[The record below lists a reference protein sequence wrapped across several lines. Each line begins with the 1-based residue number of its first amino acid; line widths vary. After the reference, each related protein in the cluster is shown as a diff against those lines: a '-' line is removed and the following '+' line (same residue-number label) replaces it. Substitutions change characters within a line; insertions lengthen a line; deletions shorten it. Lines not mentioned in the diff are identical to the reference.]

1 MAAPIILGLSL
12 LIPAPA
18 PAAPAGSTGADVE
31 RVLVVG
37 DSLSAEY
44 GLQRGQGW
52 VALLQARLH
61 DAGSRA
67 QVINA
72 SISGDTTA
80 GGVQRLPSLLE
91 QHEPQLV
98 LIELGANDALRGLP
112 LTQTRRNLERM
123 IALCKKASAH
133 VVLIGI
139 QVPPNYGPQ
148 YTQELAQLYADL
160 AHAERVGLVPF
171 LLHGVADV
179 PNARRWFQS
188 DGLHPIAQAEPL
200 MLDNV
205 WKVVGPILAP
215 SARRAAPRR
224 KQ

>member
-1 MAAPIILGLSL
+1 L
-12 LIPAPA
+12 LASAPA
-18 PAAPAGSTGADVE
+18 PAAPAAATGADVE

-52 VALLQARLH
+52 VALLQARLR

-80 GGVQRLPSLLE
+80 GGVQRLPALLE

-148 YTQELAQLYADL
+148 YTQELAKLYPDL

-179 PNARRWFQS
+179 PDARRWFQS

-205 WKVVGPILAP
+205 WKAVGPILTPA
-215 SARRAAPRR
+215 ARRTAPHRR
-224 KQ
+224 R

>member
-1 MAAPIILGLSL
+1 MG
-12 LIPAPA
+12 PA
-18 PAAPAGSTGADVE
+18 PAAAAPARGTGADVE

-44 GLQRGQGW
+44 GLPRGQGW
-52 VALLQARLH
+52 VALLQARLR
-61 DAGSRA
+61 DLGSSA

-91 QHEPQLV
+91 QHQPRLV

-112 LTQTRRNLERM
+112 LTQTRRNLEHM
-123 IALCKKASAH
+123 IALCQKASAR

-139 QVPPNYGPQ
+139 RVPPNYGAQ

-160 AHAERVGLVPF
+160 AHAEHVALVPF

-179 PNARRWFQS
+179 PDARHWFQP

-200 MLDNV
+200 LLDNV
-205 WKVVGPILAP
+205 WKAVGPILAP
-215 SARRAAPRR
+215 PARHAAPRR
-224 KQ
+224 VR